1 MKNHELLDLIG
12 GVDEDY
18 VRAADEQAPRPRFG
32 WKKLALCAA
41 CAALV
46 LGLSALPLTS
56 EGPEPAPE
64 GAQDPGVTLV
74 RQPGLH
80 DYFLIDRSLSA
91 STTQG
96 DSPKLLQPAAPGGGG
111 IDMPGQNAPEPNP
124 DQPPRGS
131 GPDPTGGA
139 PAQEDASAQY
149 ARLLQWW
156 FGEPVPPSEPG
167 GYPDWFGGAWI
178 DGELL
183 TVAIVDGFRTPAL
196 EEQIRERTGG
206 GALLFTGAAYSQNHL
221 DGLMEQ
227 VGRTLDE
234 LDCRVF
240 LSYGVYAADN
250 RIHLDFSQPPDDQVL
265 SALAQLD
272 PAGDAILIQVFTGT
286 QNLPTGASAKGPAPD
301 GPAPEPVGP
310 EARAAPTVTG
320 DGEPTPTP
328 ADGDEPDAYACA
340 PAPGDEPDAY
350 APAPGGAPI
359 PGGAPPAGG
368 PPEAN
373 QVQETGQPA
382 HYDVIYGEGR

>member
-18 VRAADEQAPRPRFG
+18 VRAADEQAARPRFR
-32 WKKLALCAA
+32 WKAAAA
-41 CAALV
+41 CAACGLLA
-46 LGLSALPLTS
+46 LGLSALPLTA
-56 EGPEPAPE
+56 EGPGPAPE

-80 DYFLIDRSLSA
+80 DYFLIDRSLSI

-96 DSPKLLQPAAPGGGG
+96 DSPKLPQPAAPGGSGV
-111 IDMPGQNAPEPNP
+111 DVPGQNAPEPNP
-124 DQPPRGS
+124 DPAQPPRDS
-131 GPDPTGGA
+131 GPDPATSGGA
-139 PAQEDASAQY
+139 PTQEDASAQY

-227 VGRTLDE
+227 IGRTLDE
-234 LDCRVF
+234 LDCRVS
-240 LSYGVYAADN
+240 LSYGVYVVDN
-250 RIHLDFSQPPDDQVL
+250 RIHLDFSQTPDDQVL

-301 GPAPEPVGP
+301 GPALEPVDP
-310 EARAAPTVTG
+310 EARAAPTATG
-320 DGEPTPTP
+320 DGEPTPAP

-340 PAPGDEPDAY
+340 PAPG
-350 APAPGGAPI
+350 GAPI
-359 PGGAPPAGG
+359 PGGASPAGG
-368 PPEAN
+368 QPEAN

>member
-46 LGLSALPLTS
+46 LGLSALPLTA

-80 DYFLIDRSLSA
+80 DYFLIDRDLSA
-91 STTQG
+91 SATQG
-96 DSPKLLQPAAPGGGG
+96 DSPKLPQPAAPGGSG
-111 IDMPGQNAPEPNP
+111 IDVPGQNAPEPNP

-178 DGELL
+178 DGGLL
-183 TVAIVDGFRTPAL
+183 RVAIVNGFRTPAL

-206 GALLFTGAAYSQNHL
+206 GELLFTGAAYSQNHL

-227 VGRTLDE
+227 VGQTLDE
-234 LDCRVF
+234 LDCRVY
-240 LSYGVYAADN
+240 LSYGVYVVDN

-301 GPAPEPVGP
+301 GPAPEPVAP

-328 ADGDEPDAYACA
+328 ADGDA
-340 PAPGDEPDAY
+340 PDAY
-350 APAPGGAPI
+350 APAPGGAPM
-359 PGGAPPAGG
+359 PGGAPPAGEL
-368 PPEAN
+368 PEAN
-373 QVQETGQPA
+373 QAQETGQPA